1 MVPLPAVGLG
11 QVPGRVRA
19 NLFQAQRDG
28 EAMSKQPAERSESQ
42 ASGGHDIAERD
53 PLDGEGGGEG
63 IELTMGE
70 PNSFEP
76 EEDPGASGDTETD

>member
-1 MVPLPAVGLG
+1 
-11 QVPGRVRA
+11 
-19 NLFQAQRDG
+19 
-28 EAMSKQPAERSESQ
+28 MSEQPAEGSESQ
-42 ASGGHDIAERD
+42 APEDQDVAERD

-76 EEDPGASGDTETD
+76 EEDPEAVGNEETD